1 MNNIRKCG
9 ISLFLVS
16 CVATAPDQTGPCLNP
31 IAEAGDDIVTSLGQ
45 SVTVSAADS
54 IWCVQYK
61 EKITYNWSFSSVPSD
76 SSVNDSSLSD
86 NRSITAV
93 SPTFV
98 PDVVG
103 EYVLALQIDDS
114 NTISAE
120 DFVIISIQ
128 AGNLAPTANC
138 GGPYSGEIGSLVTL
152 NGNTSNDPE
161 GQALS
166 YSWSLSAPECSTL
179 DSSSIYN
186 GANSKSNFVPDCDG
200 TYVVSLVV
208 NDGSQWSDPAI
219 CSVDVGSDNRAPI
232 ANAGDSQS
240 LGGCAPSSISLNGY
254 GSYDLDGEP
263 LTYAWSL
270 VSAPVDSAAS
280 DSSFSSTGSPT
291 PSFTWDV
298 PGTYTLQLQ
307 VYDGHTWSAPDVV
320 SLSIGDIAQ
329 NIRPIANA
337 GENQLITASAG
348 CSSSSA
354 YSASTCSDCPE
365 TRFELSAASS
375 FDPNQDPLS
384 YSWSETTGTLETIQ
398 GEIVSPSAAVTE
410 VVVPP
415 QSATLTTHTT
425 FTFEFDLV
433 VEDCERSDDDSVVIT
448 YTCSG
453 N

>member
-1 MNNIRKCG
+1 
-9 ISLFLVS
+9 
-16 CVATAPDQTGPCLNP
+16 
-31 IAEAGDDIVTSLGQ
+31 
-45 SVTVSAADS
+45 
-54 IWCVQYK
+54 
-61 EKITYNWSFSSVPSD
+61 
-76 SSVNDSSLSD
+76 
-86 NRSITAV
+86 
-93 SPTFV
+93 
-98 PDVVG
+98 
-103 EYVLALQIDDS
+103 
-114 NTISAE
+114 
-120 DFVIISIQ
+120 
-128 AGNLAPTANC
+128 
-138 GGPYSGEIGSLVTL
+138 
-152 NGNTSNDPE
+152 
-161 GQALS
+161 
-166 YSWSLSAPECSTL
+166 
-179 DSSSIYN
+179 
-186 GANSKSNFVPDCDG
+186 
-200 TYVVSLVV
+200 LVV

-270 VSAPVDSAAS
+270 VSAPADSVAS
-280 DSSFSSTGSPT
+280 DSSFSNTGSPT